1 MPWTLDN
8 TDNPACLCEEMLAYG
23 VATLCGQDS
32 SLAEIV
38 RTCGPPPLW
47 AREAGFATLIR
58 IILEQQ
64 VSLVSARAAF
74 QRLLAAVDPLTP
86 DNFLHLDDSTL
97 KAIGFSRQKTGY
109 GRNLSRAIVEGS
121 LDIASLGRLD
131 DESVRSELTRIKGIG
146 RWTADIF
153 LLMALRRPDIWPQ
166 GDLALAVAIQHLKKF
181 EARPT
186 LREINDLSEFWKPW
200 RAVAARL
207 LWHYYLCRI
216 A

>member
-8 TDNPACLCEEMLAYG
+8 IDNPAYLCEEMLAYG
-23 VATLCGQDS
+23 VATLCAQDS
-32 SLAEIV
+32 SLAEIA

-64 VSLVSARAAF
+64 VSLASARAAF

-86 DNFLHLDDSTL
+86 DKFLHLDDSML

-121 LDIASLGRLD
+121 LDIAALDRLD
-131 DESVRSELTRIKGIG
+131 DDSVRSELTKIK
-146 RWTADIF
+146 A
-153 LLMALRRPDIWPQ
+153 
-166 GDLALAVAIQHLKKF
+166 
-181 EARPT
+181 
-186 LREINDLSEFWKPW
+186 
-200 RAVAARL
+200 
-207 LWHYYLCRI
+207 
-216 A
+216 

>member
-1 MPWTLDN
+1 MPETYDN
-8 TDNPACLCEEMLAYG
+8 NITPAYLSEAMLAYG
-23 VATLCGQDS
+23 VDILCGQDRDLS
-32 SLAEIV
+32 EIV

-47 AREAGFATLIR
+47 AREADFATLIR

-64 VSLVSARAAF
+64 VSLASAKAAF

-86 DNFLHLDDSTL
+86 ELFLQLDDPTL
-97 KAIGFSRQKTGY
+97 KAMGFSRQKMAY
-109 GRNLSRAIVEGS
+109 GRNLSREVVEGR
-121 LDIASLGRLD
+121 LDIAALSAMD
-131 DESVRSELTRIKGIG
+131 DSMVRSELTRIEGIG

-153 LLMALRRPDIWPQ
+153 LLMALRRPDIWPK
-166 GDLALAVAIQHLKKF
+166 GDLALAVAIQQLKKLRS
-181 EARPT
+181 RPT
-186 LREINDLSEFWKPW
+186 IEEIDELGEPWKPW